1 MVILANRIKQYRER
15 TGMSMEEFA
24 RKIGKSRATAYRY
37 ESGDIEKIPANTLK
51 KIADVLE
58 VDMNVLCGAD
68 INEVR
73 KAFESE
79 SESDK
84 YIRSLIQLIA
94 DLDTYDL
101 IQVTNLVKYILELKG
116 KYTFPRTNFKRVN
129 INLPHPIKRGQYV
142 FRKIEKR

>member
-24 RKIGKSRATAYRY
+24 HKIGKSRATAYRY

-79 SESDK
+79 SDR

-94 DLDTYDL
+94 DLDTHDL
-101 IQVTNLVKYILELKG
+101 IQVTNLVEYILELKG
-116 KYTFPRTNFKRVN
+116 KYTVPRTNLKRVKVN
-129 INLPHPIKRGQYV
+129 ISNPIKRGHYV
-142 FRKIEKR
+142 FREIEKR

>member
-37 ESGDIEKIPANTLK
+37 ESGDIKKITANTLK

-79 SESDK
+79 SDR

-94 DLDTYDL
+94 DLDTHDL
-101 IQVTNLVKYILELKG
+101 IQVTNLVEYILELKG
-116 KYTFPRTNFKRVN
+116 KYTVPRTNLKRVKVN
-129 INLPHPIKRGQYV
+129 IPNPMKKGHYV
-142 FRKIEKR
+142 VREIEKR